1 MRTSRRTLLAG
12 SAALAPAIARLA
24 LPGSTAAFPHRPTW
38 PKPVDI
44 TGASDPAMVSG
55 GYMVWSYPSM
65 ETFLNL
71 ARCRPEVAF
80 PIYEMGMGGDI
91 YLNHAGWE
99 FNDPQH
105 PSTVTVPQNV
115 RYVLHL
121 ADGTTIDGKAA
132 EQMDFEGVVSAKL
145 RWGWVILIPLLRNR
159 NDVRSWVRSFHEFED
174 VSSYFHPL
182 VEYAQIDGTHDF
194 SAAPINVGGMRLYAP
209 GRSFTLTLPDR
220 IAYRLLR
227 HDLMTGLE
235 LPTAEGII
243 EPEDAP
249 IVVDHVYAGEIR
261 NWNTPNPNVDPPR

>member
-1 MRTSRRTLLAG
+1 MRTSRRTILAG

-24 LPGSTAAFPHRPTW
+24 LPGSSAAFPNRPTW
-38 PKPVDI
+38 STPVDM
-44 TGASDPAMVSG
+44 TGASDTDIVSG
-55 GYMVWSYPSM
+55 GYMIFPHPTM
-65 ETFLNL
+65 ADFLAL
-71 ARCRPEVAF
+71 TRCRPEVAF
-80 PIYEMGMGGDI
+80 PIVEMGMGGGL
-91 YLNHAGWE
+91 YLNQAGWE
-99 FNDPQH
+99 FNDPH
-105 PSTVTVPQNV
+105 NPSTVTVPQNV
-115 RYVLHL
+115 RYVVRF
-121 ADGTTIDGKAA
+121 ANGDIAQGKAA
-132 EQMDFEGVVSAKL
+132 QPIDFMDVTSAEF
-145 RWGWVILIPLLRNR
+145 RWGWVMLLELLLNPNSLRH
-159 NDVRSWVRSFHEFED
+159 WVSNYDEFAEL
-174 VSSYFHPL
+174 VKFVHPL
-182 VEYAQIDGTHDF
+182 VEYVQLDGTHDF